1 MGGGGPARASVE
13 APKKEEEE
21 EETEISPM
29 MFLANNQLYF
39 DHLFDLLN
47 LDNIN
52 KEKVRLLLLFLSNMQ
67 SYLNLF
73 LYKIIG
79 MGYSQTVAYQQAH
92 LQNVQDF
99 ARGQCNQQLWQQTQL
114 GATAEP

>member
-52 KEKVRLLLLFLSNMQ
+52 KEKVRLLFLSLSNLQ
-67 SYLNLF
+67 SYVS
-73 LYKIIG
+73 YKIIG

-92 LQNVQDF
+92 LQNVQDL
-99 ARGQCNQQLWQQTQL
+99 ARGQCNQQLGQQTQL
-114 GATAEP
+114 GTTAEP

>member
-1 MGGGGPARASVE
+1 LDEAAVAEMGGGGPARASVE
-13 APKKEEEE
+13 TPKKEEEE

-52 KEKVRLLLLFLSNMQ
+52 KEKVRLLPSK
-67 SYLNLF
+67 SA
-73 LYKIIG
+73 I
-79 MGYSQTVAYQQAH
+79 S
-92 LQNVQDF
+92 
-99 ARGQCNQQLWQQTQL
+99 
-114 GATAEP
+114 